1 MVLVKLMFLGNF
13 DTSFRFA
20 KPRDH
25 GSIPGIELL
34 RSPKLLSLPKN
45 QIFHR
50 LIIDLPRE
58 KHA

>member
-1 MVLVKLMFLGNF
+1 MVLVKLMVLGNF

-25 GSIPGIELL
+25 GSILGIELL
-34 RSPKLLSLPKN
+34 RSQTLSLPKN
-45 QIFHR
+45 QTFHR